1 MRHKIADGVVSFD
14 LSDTIHSGSFLKPSS
29 ARDKDANMAKYK
41 SGAKKRQVM
50 MKKKLK
56 YLQLMHDYED

>member
-1 MRHKIADGVVSFD
+1 MRHKMADGVVRFD
-14 LSDTIHSGSFLKPSS
+14 LSDMFHSGCFLKPSS
-29 ARDKDANMAKYK
+29 AWDKDANMAKYK
-41 SGAKKRQVM
+41 SWAEKRQVM